1 LQALTL
7 LNDEMFVELAQLL
20 SREAVKLPRG
30 AQVEFFFRKFL
41 TRSPTPTE
49 RVLMQKFLQAQ
60 RERLGQG
67 ELDASQIMDQKN
79 ASNELAALGLL
90 ARAIMNLDEAV
101 NKQ

>member
-1 LQALTL
+1 
-7 LNDEMFVELAQLL
+7 V
-20 SREAVKLPRG
+20 
-30 AQVEFFFRKFL
+30 
-41 TRSPTPTE
+41 
-49 RVLMQKFLQAQ
+49 Q
-60 RERLGQG
+60 RERLEQG